1 MSWAFGG
8 LMLGHLVA
16 LLGLCSAYVEQKD
29 AAIWAYVQPI
39 STQT

>member
-1 MSWAFGG
+1 MGLWWAYVGSLGG
-8 LMLGHLVA
+8 
-16 LLGLCSAYVEQKD
+16 AYVEQKD